1 MSSSFL
7 AFIRSFSL
15 AAGSALFGMH
25 ACAQSAMQAAQSTA
39 TQSKSQK
46 ASFDMRNLL
55 LNIQKLKDL
64 QAPAAEQSAEVTRTE
79 SERPFQ
85 QDQGATAEA
94 RAKSI
99 CHERRKYIFV
109 SRSLG
114 KSALKEIFEE
124 AAANPD
130 VTVLFQGVPK
140 GQTINKG
147 IVDVQKL
154 AVTIDPEPSVGLNP
168 LIFQRQ
174 NVDVVP
180 TVMILSPGKWSGM
193 KCQQEVLIRAE
204 GISSI
209 EYLERKLNLG
219 EKGDLGTLGP
229 VRSISEP
236 NLMDVIKSRIKGINW
251 KKKEQYAVNHAWD
264 NLKNYDLPPAT
275 QNRVYRIDPTVTA
288 KEDIRGAD
296 GRLLVH
302 KGQKVNPLDIR
313 PFDEI
318 LVVFNPLR
326 RNEVLFTKR
335 MVKQA
340 QNEDIKIIPVLSQ
353 IDKAEG
359 WNMYNRVQHEIH
371 HRVFMLMPDLKQEF
385 HITHTLSVVRASGR
399 YFQLREVKV
408 GSQ

>member
-1 MSSSFL
+1 MISSSL
-7 AFIRSFSL
+7 AFIRYFSL
-15 AAGSALFGMH
+15 VVALSLFG
-25 ACAQSAMQAAQSTA
+25 AQAWAQSAMEAAQVTA
-39 TQSKSQK
+39 NESKTQK
-46 ASFDMRNLL
+46 ASFDMSKLL
-55 LNIQKLKDL
+55 QNIQKS
-64 QAPAAEQSAEVTRTE
+64 QAKQGTAAAQTAEITRKE
-79 SERPFQ
+79 AERPFQ
-85 QDQGATAEA
+85 QDQRPAAEA

-114 KSALKEIFEE
+114 KSALKEIFKE
-124 AAANPD
+124 ASANPD

-154 AVTIDPEPSVGLNP
+154 AVSINPVPSVGLNP

-180 TVMILSPGKWSGM
+180 TTMILSPGKWSGM
-193 KCQQEVLIRAE
+193 KCEQKMLIRAE

-209 EYLERKLNLG
+209 EYVERKLKLG

-236 NLMDVIKSRIKGINW
+236 NLMDVIKERIKHINW
-251 KKKEQYAVNHAWD
+251 KKKEQYAANHAWD
-264 NLKNYDLPPAT
+264 SVHNYDLPPAT
-275 QNRVYRIDPTVTA
+275 KDRVFKIDPTVTA
-288 KEDIRGAD
+288 KKDIRDANGD
-296 GRLLVH
+296 IIVH
-302 KGQKVNPLDIR
+302 KGQKVNPLDVR
-313 PFDEI
+313 PFDEVLI
-318 LVVFNPLR
+318 VFNPLR
-326 RNEVLFTKR
+326 EKEVQLTKE
-335 MVKQA
+335 MVEKA
-340 QNEDIKIIPVLSQ
+340 QKEDVKIVPVLSQ
-353 IDKAEG
+353 INKAEG
-359 WNMYNRVQHEIH
+359 WKMYNRVQKEIH
-371 HRVFMLMPDLKQEF
+371 HRVFMLMPDLKEEF